1 MPPAKTFDIDALLK
15 DALAEASSKVTYIK
29 VKLFD
34 REWRISSQINT
45 FLALRAGEGD
55 TKAFTE
61 FLMNV
66 AHPDER
72 ADFQEALYRIEP
84 LTADILLLIINN
96 LMEAVAGNPTKP
108 SSASSRSGKTSAA
121 KPKSAGA

>member
-96 LMEAVAGNPTKP
+96 LMEAVAGNPTKQ
-108 SSASSRSGKTSAA
+108 SSASSRSAKTSAA